1 MRIGR
6 AALAALMV
14 LIGAIPAYAEV
25 WMVKRPDVIA
35 CEHRQTLVDLDSA
48 SSQRETASIP
58 RGCLMLY
65 SGERLL
71 EQPQAAQ
78 GFNKYLKVERGDG
91 ALLFV
96 RNTDLVLDPGIG
108 SVEADR

>member
-1 MRIGR
+1 MSIGR
-6 AALAALMV
+6 AAIAALIA
-14 LIGAIPAYAEV
+14 LIGAIPACAEV

-48 SSQRETASIP
+48 SSPSKAGSIP
-58 RGCLMLY
+58 HDCLMLY